1 MTVPKRTDAPLVG
14 SLGDILSTA
23 LQSFEDGDLPRTE
36 AILRQVLDAMPDIP
50 QAWHLRGL
58 AAQKAG
64 KLQYAADYLGEAQAR
79 SPDNAAYN
87 RDLGAVLLALDCV
100 SNARAVLEHAASLQP
115 DDPAVRFHLA
125 NVQSQLGDISAAIE
139 NYEFSINRQPK
150 AHDALANLSAAY
162 RRAARVSDAIASA
175 RKAIEL
181 RHDFP
186 EALNNLGL
194 ALCDAR
200 DYPAAI
206 DAFSNALELTP
217 ENVEVLNNFAVALQ
231 ADGRLDQA
239 CVALEK
245 AIAARPAWPEA
256 LINLGNVLREK
267 GDIPQAADRYR
278 EAAACD
284 PNHVRAA
291 GNLGLALLN
300 LNQLEQSEA
309 TYKKALE
316 QAPENADLRMSL
328 GICQLAQGKYREGW
342 ANYEARW
349 DATAFTAQRR
359 DFTAPPWRGEPL
371 VGKRILVF
379 AEQGFGDTLQFCRFL
394 PHLAAMGAEVHFECQ
409 RALVDLCKSV
419 GGLQNVIARKDSL
432 PETDYCV
439 PLLSLPH
446 LMGTTLETVPSDLP
460 YLAANRSKSRAFVK
474 QLQSEKINVGLV
486 WLGNPERRD
495 DVMRS
500 CPAEA
505 LEPILSVDG
514 LQFLSLQVGLARD
527 DIPETTVDLG
537 SDCADFADT
546 AAAINAMDLVITV
559 DTATA
564 HLAGALGKPVWVM
577 LGHHADWRYL
587 ASCDISPWYP
597 TMRLFRQSTPGDWKG
612 LTAAVAKRLSACRD
626 GKSEFVT

>member
-1 MTVPKRTDAPLVG
+1 M
-14 SLGDILSTA
+14 
-23 LQSFEDGDLPRTE
+23 
-36 AILRQVLDAMPDIP
+36 
-50 QAWHLRGL
+50 
-58 AAQKAG
+58 
-64 KLQYAADYLGEAQAR
+64 
-79 SPDNAAYN
+79 
-87 RDLGAVLLALDCV
+87 
-100 SNARAVLEHAASLQP
+100 
-115 DDPAVRFHLA
+115 
-125 NVQSQLGDISAAIE
+125 
-139 NYEFSINRQPK
+139 
-150 AHDALANLSAAY
+150 
-162 RRAARVSDAIASA
+162 
-175 RKAIEL
+175 
-181 RHDFP
+181 
-186 EALNNLGL
+186 
-194 ALCDAR
+194 
-200 DYPAAI
+200 
-206 DAFSNALELTP
+206 ALEA
-217 ENVEVLNNFAVALQ
+217 E
-231 ADGRLDQA
+231 GRLDQA
-239 CVALEK
+239 CAALEK

-256 LINLGNVLREK
+256 LINLGNVLREQ
-267 GDIPQAADRYR
+267 GDISQAADRYR
-278 EAAACD
+278 EAVACD

-300 LNQLEQSEA
+300 LNQFEQSEA
-309 TYKKALE
+309 TYVKALE

-349 DATAFTAQRR
+349 DAAAFTAHRR
-359 DFTAPPWRGEPL
+359 DFTAPTWRGEPL
-371 VGKRILVF
+371 AGKRILVF

-394 PHLAAMGAEVHFECQ
+394 PRLAAMGAEVHFECQ

-419 GGLQNVIARKDSL
+419 SGVKNVIARKETL

-446 LMGTTLETVPSDLP
+446 LMGTTLETVPADLP
-460 YLAANRSKSRAFVK
+460 YLAANRSPSRAFDK
-474 QLQSEKINVGLV
+474 QLQYEKINVGLV

-514 LQFLSLQVGLARD
+514 LQFVSLQVGLARD

-587 ASCDISPWYP
+587 ASRDNSPWYP
-597 TMRLFRQSTPGDWKG
+597 TMRLFRQGTPGDWKG
-612 LTAAVAKRLSACRD
+612 LTAAVANRLSACRD
-626 GKSEFVT
+626 GESEFVA